1 MLPPVESDGH
11 FVQLSSRVGGL
22 ARNLIFGKFGFKD
35 GIDADSLTESG
46 IYYLR
51 ANTVNAL
58 DWSYLIVFKMQE
70 GYLVQ
75 INIGIDM
82 ENLKLRICSGS
93 SWRVWKKLLLE

>member
-1 MLPPVESDGH
+1 M
-11 FVQLSSRVGGL
+11 SSPSQAELGGL
-22 ARNLIFGKFGFKD
+22 ARNSIFGRFGFQD

-51 ANTVNAL
+51 ANTINAL

-75 INIGIDM
+75 INININM
-82 ENLKLRICSGS
+82 ENLKLRTCSDS